1 VSARRHFVL
10 VGLIWAVLSAIGI
23 ALVSPDPVI
32 ASQEAEI
39 ENAAF
44 VVLTAASVP
53 VLLLVVVPALYA
65 ALRFRAR
72 GDEPDADG
80 PPIHGHP
87 RFELAWVALSLAAVL
102 GLAVYGSIGLL
113 EIRGGTD
120 ATVEVRAVASQW
132 SWKFEYPDLGVE
144 SKELTLPVGQRA
156 HITIV
161 AKDVVHA
168 FSVPAFGVKKD
179 AVPGRETYIYVTPTF
194 TGEYTAQCAE
204 MCGLGHTRMLAA
216 VPCWRVGVRGLG
228 GRAEADGRHVTA
240 VATGRRWAR
249 PGLVRGVW
257 AASSAPAQGV
267 P

>member
-1 VSARRHFVL
+1 VSARSHFL
-10 VGLIWAVLSAIGI
+10 TVGAIWAVLSAIGI
-23 ALVSPDPVI
+23 ALAAGLQIIPVI

-194 TGEYTAQCAE
+194 TGEYSAQCAE
-204 MCGLGHTRMLAA
+204 MCGLGHTRMVAVVRVLEGPEFEAWVVQQQQQAA
-216 VPCWRVGVRGLG
+216 G
-228 GRAEADGRHVTA
+228 
-240 VATGRRWAR
+240 
-249 PGLVRGVW
+249 
-257 AASSAPAQGV
+257 S
-267 P
+267 